1 MVRVWSGT
9 VRLNFFPGHG
19 ARYSPERYSEHSPAL
34 FRRHDTNTVDTDLQL
49 QVSDVQLKLNPISTS
64 LYVTRRETW
73 TFHGEEK
80 RSSYNYLKSRLT
92 KIYYTWNFKYNFSK
106 KRKIHRLVDK
116 SFLELISIILKVAR
130 HLISSCLSSRSSVPE
145 MQRWRD
151 DLSGN
156 RFSEPWTCTEIQ
168 IYPGGLW
175 RIFLGPPI
183 RRTDWRYRIVSWP
196 MGGRLITVKRC
207 TSGTSV
213 GRRKV
218 RL

>member
-1 MVRVWSGT
+1 MVRIWSGT

-106 KRKIHRLVDK
+106 KGKFID
-116 SFLELISIILKVAR
+116 SSIN
-130 HLISSCLSSRSSVPE
+130 HSSNWSRSFW
-145 MQRWRD
+145 RWRGTLSRAVCHPD
-151 DLSGN
+151 RPCQKCKDGEMISLEIAFQNRERVQRSRYTQEACDEYFLVRRYVEQIGGIVLFLDLW
-156 RFSEPWTCTEIQ
+156 E
-168 IYPGGLW
+168 GGWLQ
-175 RIFLGPPI
+175 
-183 RRTDWRYRIVSWP
+183 
-196 MGGRLITVKRC
+196 
-207 TSGTSV
+207 
-213 GRRKV
+213 
-218 RL
+218 